1 MQSVRKHY
9 DALLNDLKNQVM
21 EMGLRAEKMVGDA
34 TKSLISM
41 DESLARQVVDSDDLM
56 DKMELEVQSTSLVI
70 IAREAPVAR
79 DVRFIGAALSVSSE
93 LERVG
98 DDAVSI
104 AKKTISMPNEFPRE
118 YTDDILEISDKAR
131 AMLMN
136 ALKAFSTDD
145 QDLLDAVI
153 ASDSEVDAIWKRVRR
168 KLKEDIKTNPEFL
181 ETGFKLINA
190 CHHLEYVGD
199 HAVSIAERLEFVRT
213 GNIVRFSRAE
223 FMPPNA

>member
-1 MQSVRKHY
+1 
-9 DALLNDLKNQVM
+9 M

-34 TKSLISM
+34 TKSLIQM
-41 DESLARQVVDSDDLM
+41 DESLARQVVEADDML
-56 DKMELEVQSTSLVI
+56 DKIELEVQSTSLVI
-70 IAREAPVAR
+70 IARESPVAR

-104 AKKTISMPNEFPRE
+104 AKKTITMPSDFPRE
-118 YTDDILEISDKAR
+118 YADDIQEISDKAR
-131 AMLMN
+131 AMLVN
-136 ALKAFSTDD
+136 ALRAFSDD
-145 QDLLDAVI
+145 NQNLLDAVI

-168 KLKEDIKTNPEFL
+168 RLKEDIKANPDFL

-213 GNIVRFSRAE
+213 GNIVRFNRAE
-223 FMPPNA
+223 FMPPNL